1 MGETAFM
8 PDLPGRMEV
17 ERKLACPHCRKLLP
31 DFHPQEILEADQFPL
46 RCPECRQ
53 IVPMAPDYVEAVRRK
68 YQG

>member
-1 MGETAFM
+1 M
-8 PDLPGRMEV
+8 PDLPGRMDV

-53 IVPMAPDYVEAVRRK
+53 IVPMAPDYVEQVRRK
-68 YQG
+68 YQAQ